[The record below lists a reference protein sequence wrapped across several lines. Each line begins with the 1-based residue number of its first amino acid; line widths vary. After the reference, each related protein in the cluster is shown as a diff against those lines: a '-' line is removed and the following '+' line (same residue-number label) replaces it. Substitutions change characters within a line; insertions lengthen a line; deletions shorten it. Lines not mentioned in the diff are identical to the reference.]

1 MKTHTE
7 IASEILGYL
16 SSRPEKG
23 DTIDGI
29 ATWLLRLDKGRP
41 VADDVGRA
49 LDLLVEKG
57 DVELIKERRDI
68 VLSRIKSRKALSDS

>member
-16 SSRPEKG
+16 SSRPEKS

-29 ATWLLRLDKGRP
+29 TTWLLRLDKGRA
-41 VADDVGRA
+41 VADEVGRA

-68 VLSRIKSRKALSDS
+68 VLYRIKSGKALSDS